1 MTLLLSIAVPLAV
14 IYCLFLAWYGGR
26 GKPLSPAE
34 IEHFLAELNAHARSE
49 RDSAAVAEVR
59 LLLANDDGK
68 EFVMQNLV
76 RHRPRA
82 AYPPG
87 YPPGYASAC
96 AYDDDARK
104 ADTRWGKAILWPLLR
119 FGNHPVF
126 VAQRCGKF
134 VEPEGAD
141 AWHYVAMVRYR
152 SRRDFLRFALV
163 VQKAGLTVHKWAA
176 IEKTHVFPVKPL
188 VSLIFVRGLMAT
200 ALVFVG
206 ALIYLLAR

>member
-1 MTLLLSIAVPLAV
+1 V
-14 IYCLFLAWYGGR
+14 
-26 GKPLSPAE
+26 
-34 IEHFLAELNAHARSE
+34 AR
-49 RDSAAVAEVR
+49 
-59 LLLANDDGK
+59 
-68 EFVMQNLV
+68 
-76 RHRPRA
+76 
-82 AYPPG
+82 
-87 YPPGYASAC
+87 
-96 AYDDDARK
+96 
-104 ADTRWGKAILWPLLR
+104 
-119 FGNHPVF
+119 
-126 VAQRCGKF
+126 RCGQF

-200 ALVFVG
+200 VLIFFG

>member
-14 IYCLFLAWYGGR
+14 IYGLFLAWYGGSGR
-26 GKPLSPAE
+26 PLSPAE

-59 LLLANDDGK
+59 LLMANDDGK

-76 RHRPRA
+76 RHRPSA

-87 YPPGYASAC
+87 Y

-104 ADTRWGKAILWPLLR
+104 ADMRWGKAILWPLLR

-126 VAQRCGKF
+126 VAQRCGQF

-176 IEKTHVFPVKPL
+176 LEKTHVFPVKPL

-200 ALVFVG
+200 VLVFFG

>member
-1 MTLLLSIAVPLAV
+1 MTLLLSIAIPLAV
-14 IYCLFLAWYGGR
+14 IYGLFLAWYGGS
-26 GKPLSPAE
+26 GQPLSLAE
-34 IEHFLAELNAHARSE
+34 IEHFVAELHAHARSE

-87 YPPGYASAC
+87 YPPAY

-104 ADTRWGKAILWPLLR
+104 ADMRWGKAILWPLLR

-176 IEKTHVFPVKPL
+176 IEKTHVFPVRPL
-188 VSLIFVRGLMAT
+188 VSLVFVRGLMAT
-200 ALVFVG
+200 ALVFFG

>member
-1 MTLLLSIAVPLAV
+1 MTLLLSIAIPLAV
-14 IYCLFLAWYGGR
+14 IYGLFLAWYGGSGR
-26 GKPLSPAE
+26 PLSPAE
-34 IEHFLAELNAHARSE
+34 IEHFLAELNAHAGSE

-76 RHRPRA
+76 RHRPKA
-82 AYPPG
+82 AYPPA
-87 YPPGYASAC
+87 YPPAY

-104 ADTRWGKAILWPLLR
+104 ADMRWGKAILWPLLR

-134 VEPEGAD
+134 VDPEGAD

-188 VSLIFVRGLMAT
+188 VSLIFVRGLVAT
-200 ALVFVG
+200 ALVFFS

>member
-1 MTLLLSIAVPLAV
+1 MTLLLSIAIPLAV
-14 IYCLFLAWYGGR
+14 IYYLFLAWYGGN

-49 RDSAAVAEVR
+49 RDSAAIAEVR

-87 YPPGYASAC
+87 YPP
-96 AYDDDARK
+96 AY

-126 VAQRCGKF
+126 VAKRCGQF

-188 VSLIFVRGLMAT
+188 VSLVFVRGLMAT
-200 ALVFVG
+200 ALVFFG

>member
-76 RHRPRA
+76 RHRPKA
-82 AYPPG
+82 LYPP
-87 YPPGYASAC
+87 S
-96 AYDDDARK
+96 YDYDNDARK
-104 ADTRWGKAILWPLLR
+104 ADMRWGRAIFWPLLR
-119 FGNHPVF
+119 YGNHPVF
-126 VAQRCGKF
+126 VARRCGTF
-134 VEPEGAD
+134 IEPEGLD